1 MPQEPEAQD
10 TRHVDRLI
18 RRQEVLTAQSDA
30 KTVADCAMEVSY
42 VMQLS
47 QALLE
52 AGDIVEESTTA
63 RHRYLDVQREHEEGL
78 EQQGGSKRRATG
90 TTRTSAPAPAELA
103 PIATLSHEGSPELPR
118 RVVDNIIGNLQHLP
132 DSWPLI
138 RFDLM
143 LHKSANYYAI
153 WRRFLHLNE
162 YLRNFT
168 PDTANAAIDAH
179 ARGLTEHLVQFL
191 AEWIIMA
198 LEPARVITKV
208 RAPDFLFL
216 HDKDF
221 WFKQIWVDLH
231 QTMVLDRQGS
241 YTRPVIGLVRC
252 VCKDETEQTGRS
264 SPLERLGGF
273 APIWMAQPIAHNFRR
288 MSMADL
294 KPREPGFINYKEGWY
309 EWDGRGKHEEEAF
322 AGHTMGC
329 VRLMVTDNNVEPFH
343 YHNWRPI
350 EHFAAQGVI
359 KDSIWLARMGCLGLK
374 ARVDIPVAG
383 TMINVVNDRLRVER
397 PPNGWPINAE
407 SGWQEYR
414 NKAEQTFEVIVA
426 ELANSLFFLRLP
438 NGQYG
443 PVSQLSWS
451 EKCCTGPFNWGEAHC
466 AGENVKRRTG
476 PFLRKSLKNQTRT
489 TTQQKGRSPP
499 RQPGT
504 PRPGSQVHGPKTATK
519 AHKRSA

>member
-1 MPQEPEAQD
+1 METKIGRGSADMRPVRLRLILVHAVEVRGAESWLGPLKQFRDTNQPYPWMPRQNTESMLLWAYATDGDSRPFLWLGPKSTDDANAMVLRHWLINKVVPAFPLPGIFFFDAWRIHPSLEIPLQLSAGLTAVDLTHDEDRPKEVEAQD

-18 RRQEVLTAQSDA
+18 RRQEVLTAQADA
-30 KTVADCAMEVSY
+30 KTVTDCAMEVSY

-52 AGDIVEESTTA
+52 AGNIIEESTKA
-63 RHRYLDVQREHEEGL
+63 RHRYLDVQSEREETLKQH
-78 EQQGGSKRRATG
+78 GGSKRRATG
-90 TTRTSAPAPAELA
+90 TTRTRTPAPAEPA
-103 PIATLSHEGSPELPR
+103 PIATLSQEGSPELPR
-118 RVVDNIIGNLQHLP
+118 RVVDKVLGNLQHLP

-162 YLRNFT
+162 YLRNLT
-168 PDTANAAIDAH
+168 PDTANATIDAH

-264 SPLERLGGF
+264 SPIKMRICNLHFFCPHL
-273 APIWMAQPIAHNFRR
+273 
-288 MSMADL
+288 
-294 KPREPGFINYKEGWY
+294 
-309 EWDGRGKHEEEAF
+309 DGA
-322 AGHTMGC
+322 
-329 VRLMVTDNNVEPFH
+329 
-343 YHNWRPI
+343 
-350 EHFAAQGVI
+350 
-359 KDSIWLARMGCLGLK
+359 
-374 ARVDIPVAG
+374 
-383 TMINVVNDRLRVER
+383 
-397 PPNGWPINAE
+397 
-407 SGWQEYR
+407 
-414 NKAEQTFEVIVA
+414 
-426 ELANSLFFLRLP
+426 
-438 NGQYG
+438 
-443 PVSQLSWS
+443 
-451 EKCCTGPFNWGEAHC
+451 AHC
-466 AGENVKRRTG
+466 
-476 PFLRKSLKNQTRT
+476 
-489 TTQQKGRSPP
+489 TQLPTYEHGRS
-499 RQPGT
+499 QTQTTGIL
-504 PRPGSQVHGPKTATK
+504 
-519 AHKRSA
+519 

>member
-1 MPQEPEAQD
+1 MAAQD

-18 RRQEVLTAQSDA
+18 RRQECTDRLTAQADA
-30 KTVADCAMEVSY
+30 KTVTDCAMEVSY

-52 AGDIVEESTTA
+52 AGNIIEESTRA
-63 RHRYLDVQREHEEGL
+63 RHRYLDVQREHEETL
-78 EQQGGSKRRATG
+78 EQQGGSKRRA
-90 TTRTSAPAPAELA
+90 RAPAPADPA
-103 PIATLSHEGSPELPR
+103 PIATLSQEGSPELPR
-118 RVVDNIIGNLQHLP
+118 RVVDKILGNLQHLP
-132 DSWPLI
+132 GSWPLI

-162 YLRNFT
+162 YLRNLT
-168 PDTANAAIDAH
+168 PDTANATIDAH

-241 YTRPVIGLVRC
+241 YTRSVIGLVRC
-252 VCKDETEQTGRS
+252 VCKDETEQTGRA
-264 SPLERLGGF
+264 SPIKMRICNLHFF
-273 APIWMAQPIAHNFRR
+273 APIWMAQPIVRNFRR

-294 KPREPGFINYKEGWY
+294 KPRQLGFFDYKEGWH
-309 EWDGRGKHEEEAF
+309 EWDGKGKHEEEAF

-329 VRLMVTDNNVEPFH
+329 IRLMVNDNNVEPFH

-359 KDSIWLARMGCLGLK
+359 KDSIWTARLGCLGLK
-374 ARVDIPVAG
+374 ARIDIPVAG
-383 TMINVVNDRLRVER
+383 TMINVVNDRLRVE
-397 PPNGWPINAE
+397 P
-407 SGWQEYR
+407 
-414 NKAEQTFEVIVA
+414 EQTFEAIVA
-426 ELANSLFFLRLP
+426 ELANSR
-438 NGQYG
+438 
-443 PVSQLSWS
+443 
-451 EKCCTGPFNWGEAHC
+451 FNKHCHGKQVASAPKAAKGEM
-466 AGENVKRRTG
+466 E
-476 PFLRKSLKNQTRT
+476 
-489 TTQQKGRSPP
+489 
-499 RQPGT
+499 
-504 PRPGSQVHGPKTATK
+504 
-519 AHKRSA
+519 